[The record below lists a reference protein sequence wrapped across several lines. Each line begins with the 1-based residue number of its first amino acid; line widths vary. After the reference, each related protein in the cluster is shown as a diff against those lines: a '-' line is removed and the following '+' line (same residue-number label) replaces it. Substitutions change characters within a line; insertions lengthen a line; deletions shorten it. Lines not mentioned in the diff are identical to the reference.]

1 MTDPEHT
8 LGGDWSERGRRDWP
22 EEDLSVSES
31 VDDGFSEHPVV
42 KLSFVFSCNLI
53 FTKKVKQVSKKV
65 GNRRN

>member
-8 LGGDWSERGRRDWP
+8 LGGDSSERGRRDWL

-42 KLSFVFSCNLI
+42 KLSLPPKDLGPREAFSSY
-53 FTKKVKQVSKKV
+53 KVASDEAFDV
-65 GNRRN
+65 